1 MSDATTNPTDL
12 KPVTIDLAQLPDDP
26 AFLKQ
31 LVVEMA
37 AALKDR
43 DARIASLRHHL
54 TVALRNR
61 YGRKAETID
70 PKQMDLFLQQIEER
84 FRAMP
89 APPPPPPAPET
100 PPAGHGRRKPSKS
113 LPRIQEKF
121 PLPEAMKTCATCG
134 KPLVKIGEEVRCLID
149 YVPASILIREQ
160 VQEAWACKPCQGNV
174 VTSELPPTP
183 IEKGMAGAGLL
194 AHVVTSKFA
203 DHLPLYR
210 QEAILARHGLEIRR
224 STLCDW
230 VGRVAELLRPLTEA
244 MRQDVLKSKV
254 IHTDDTPVPVL
265 DERIPAGTPE
275 DAAEAK
281 ADDVPGRRKTR
292 EGRLWTYVGDPE
304 HPHTVF
310 DFTPTRERAGPEA
323 FLKDWS
329 GKLQADAYG
338 GYDAMYKVEHIVEVA
353 CWAHA
358 RRYFYDAKGT
368 DPPRAQTALAYIHQL
383 YEVERAAKE
392 MTSPERARLRQERA
406 GPVLE
411 AIKCWM
417 DAQAVLVL
425 PKSPMGEAVGY
436 VLRQWAALVRYVEDG
451 DLDIDNNEAER
462 ALRCVAIGRKN
473 WLFAGSNEGG
483 RRAAILYSLVASC
496 KRHRIDPF
504 AYLRDVIDRVA
515 THPVSRIAELL
526 PATWKPAVQP

>member
-210 QEAILARHGLEIRR
+210 QEEILARHGVSLSRSTQCNWVREVARACAPIAEEIRR
-224 STLCDW
+224 Q
-230 VGRVAELLRPLTEA
+230 VVAAGYL
-244 MRQDVLKSKV
+244 Q
-254 IHTDDTPVPVL
+254 TDDTSVVVL
-265 DERIPAGTPE
+265 GGDE
-275 DAAEAK
+275 
-281 ADDVPGRRKTR
+281 GRFK
-292 EGRLWTYVGDPE
+292 GRLWTYLDPLARQV
-304 HPHTVF
+304 VF
-310 DFTPTRERAGPEA
+310 EATATHERAGPEA
-323 FLKDWS
+323 FLS
-329 GKLQADAYG
+329 SFRGYLQADAYK
-338 GYDAMYKVEHIVEVA
+338 GYDALYSSGRIVEVA
-353 CWAHA
+353 CWAHGRRRFKESLDTDPRAGEVLLLVQQLYAVEDEAKGLSAEA
-358 RRYFYDAKGT
+358 RRA
-368 DPPRAQTALAYIHQL
+368 
-383 YEVERAAKE
+383 
-392 MTSPERARLRQERA
+392 LRQERSV
-406 GPVLE
+406 PVLAKIDE
-411 AIKCWM
+411 VRRRL
-417 DAQAVLVL
+417 QADVL
-425 PKSPMGEAVGY
+425 PKSPLGDA
-436 VLRQWAALVRYVEDG
+436 LRYLDNQWAPLQRFVEDG
-451 DLDIDNNEAER
+451 RLAIDNNRAENQ
-462 ALRCVAIGRKN
+462 LRVVAVGRKN
-473 WLFAGSNEGG
+473 WLFAGSLEGA
-483 RRAAILYSLVASC
+483 RWAAVLYSLIQSC
-496 KRHRIDPF
+496 RLVDVDPF
-504 AYLRDVIDRVA
+504 VYFRDVLRRLP
-515 THPVSRIAELL
+515 THPQRLIGQLTPRAWADTFAASA
-526 PATWKPAVQP
+526 